1 MTLLRSA
8 GRSLR
13 RYLGRYLV
21 ITAAALCAAGCASS
35 AVTVSADFPTPLI
48 EPLPL
53 RVGLI
58 LDDELSQ
65 YEHFE
70 DLPRQ
75 STWTIRLG
83 GANVAL
89 LAPLFDTMFVET
101 RSVTESGFAQALGS
115 LDGVIRPT
123 LEAFEFEVPVG
134 ADRNEQF
141 VEVWMQYNLE
151 LYDRNGELVINWPVS
166 GYGKA
171 ALNRSREHTVSQA
184 TTIAMRDVG
193 AAILTRFMEQ
203 PQVTFWLEEM
213 RNDSAL
219 SAGTQLVN

>member
-8 GRSLR
+8 GPKLR
-13 RYLGRYLV
+13 RYLA
-21 ITAAALCAAGCASS
+21 ITAAGLCAAGCATS
-35 AVTVSADFPTPLI
+35 AVTVSPDFPTPLI

-58 LDDELSQ
+58 LDDELRQ

-70 DLPRQ
+70 QLPRQ
-75 STWTIRLG
+75 ASWTIRLG
-83 GANVAL
+83 DANVAF
-89 LAPLFDTMFVET
+89 LAPLFDTMFAET
-101 RSVTESGFAQALGS
+101 RSVTETTFAQALGS

-123 LEAFEFEVPVG
+123 LEAFEFEVPVST
-134 ADRNEQF
+134 DRNEQF

-151 LYDRNGELVINWPVS
+151 LYDRNGELVIDWPVS

-171 ALNRSREHTVSQA
+171 AMSRSRERSVSQA

-193 AAILTRFMEQ
+193 AAILTRFLEQ
-203 PQVTFWLEEM
+203 PQVTFWFEEM